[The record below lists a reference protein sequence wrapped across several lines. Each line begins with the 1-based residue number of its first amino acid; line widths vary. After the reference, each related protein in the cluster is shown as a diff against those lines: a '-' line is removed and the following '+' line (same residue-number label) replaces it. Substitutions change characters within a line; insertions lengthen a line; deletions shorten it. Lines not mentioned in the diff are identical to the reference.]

1 MYQTFSKFAWLLMF
15 IQLFTLQMAMAD
27 DVKNRSAVRVEL
39 EQLALSGIL
48 SNSDVN
54 IASVNLLLEIYQK
67 RDYLPAWNDPRQVG
81 ELLSAIKASAADGL
95 NPSDY
100 HLKQVQIIYSDLV
113 AGRQVSP
120 AERAVQDLI
129 LTDSLARLGYHQLF
143 GKVNP
148 YSFDPHWNFRRE
160 LNDIDPAT
168 ALQSAIDSPS
178 LTVFLNDFFQRD
190 WFYQK
195 LQTAL
200 AGYRQIAANGGWSAI
215 PEGSTLKPGSSDR
228 RLPVLARRLIISGD
242 LEPREDLGKL
252 TIYDESLQQGVRRFQ
267 ERHALEADAVIGPA
281 TLRALNVPVEKRVE
295 QLEINIERARW
306 VLDDIEDDFVLVNIA
321 GFRAYVLRDRKV
333 VWSTKV
339 QVGSAFHQSPVF
351 RDEIKFVVINPTWT
365 VPFSIATREIL
376 PKIKRDPNYFAN
388 RDFDLKDN
396 NGKFIDPAS
405 VNWEKITARNFPF
418 WMVQRPGPNNALG
431 RIKIMFPNEHAVYLH
446 DTPSKALFSKAERAF
461 SHGCIRVENPF
472 DFAEQL
478 LGGDGWN
485 QEKFQQVLG
494 EGKTKNLLLSKPV
507 PVLLLYWTA
516 MVDPDGVVY
525 FYNDVYERDARI
537 AEALNQPF
545 RLDMPTRK
553 VAER

>member
-1 MYQTFSKFAWLLMF
+1 MYQKFNKFSWLLMF
-15 IQLFTLQMAMAD
+15 IQAFVLQMAMAD
-27 DVKNRSAVRVEL
+27 DVKDRNAVRVEL
-39 EQLALSGIL
+39 EQLVLSGVP
-48 SNSDVN
+48 SNSDVR
-54 IASVNLLLEIYQK
+54 IASVNLMLEIYEK
-67 RDYLPAWNDPRQVG
+67 RDYLPAWNDQRQIG
-81 ELLSAIKASAADGL
+81 ELLTAIKATTADGL
-95 NPSDY
+95 DPSDY
-100 HLKQVQIIYSDLV
+100 HLTQVEFIYAELL

-129 LTDSLARLGYHQLF
+129 LTDSLVRLGYHQLF

-178 LTVFLNDFFQRD
+178 LTGFLNNFFQRG
-190 WFYQK
+190 WFYRK
-195 LQTAL
+195 LQVAL
-200 AGYRQIAANGGWSAI
+200 ADYRQIAANGGWSAI
-215 PEGSTLKPGSSDR
+215 PEGPTLKPGGSDR

-242 LEPREDLGKL
+242 LAPRDGIAKL
-252 TIYDESLQQGVRRFQ
+252 TIYDESLQQALRRFQ
-267 ERHALEADAVIGPA
+267 ERHALDADAVMGPA

-321 GFRAYVLRDRKV
+321 GFRAYVLRDRKI
-333 VWSTKV
+333 VWETKV

-365 VPFSIATREIL
+365 VPFSIATKEIL
-376 PKIKRDPNYFAN
+376 PKIKRDPNYFAK
-388 RDFDLKDN
+388 RDFDLKDG
-396 NGKFIDPAS
+396 NGKFIDPAG

-431 RIKIMFPNEHAVYLH
+431 RVKVMFPNEHAVYLH
-446 DTPSKALFSKAERAF
+446 DTPSKALFSKASRAF

-485 QEKFQQVLG
+485 QGKFQQVLD
-494 EGKTKNLLLSKPV
+494 EGTTKTVLLSKPM

-516 MVDPDGVVY
+516 MVDPDGLVY
-525 FYNDVYERDARI
+525 FYDDVYERDARI
-537 AEALNQPF
+537 AEALSQPF
-545 RLDMPTRK
+545 RLDMPG
-553 VAER
+553 

>member
-1 MYQTFSKFAWLLMF
+1 MYQKFSKFACLLIF
-15 IQLFTLQMAMAD
+15 IQAFALQVAMAD
-27 DVKNRSAVRVEL
+27 DVTDRNALRIEL
-39 EQLALSGIL
+39 EQLVQSGFLS
-48 SNSDVN
+48 SSDVS
-54 IASVNLLLEIYQK
+54 ITSVNLLLEIYEK
-67 RDYLPAWNDPRQVG
+67 RNYLPAWNDQRQIG
-81 ELLSAIKASAADGL
+81 ELLAAIKATVADGL
-95 NPSDY
+95 DPADY
-100 HLKQVQIIYSDLV
+100 HVKQVEFIYAELV

-120 AERAVQDLI
+120 AQRAVQDLI

-148 YSFDPHWNFRRE
+148 YTFDPHWNFRRE

-178 LTVFLNDFFQRD
+178 LTDFLHNFFQRG

-200 AGYRQIAANGGWSAI
+200 ADYRQIAANGGWSAI
-215 PEGSTLKPGSSDR
+215 PEGPTLKPGGSDR

-242 LEPREDLGKL
+242 LAPGVAVDKL
-252 TIYDESLQQGVRRFQ
+252 TIYDESLQQAVRRFQ
-267 ERHALEADAVIGPA
+267 ERHALEADAAIGPA

-351 RDEIKFVVINPTWT
+351 RDEIKYVVINPTWT
-365 VPFSIATREIL
+365 VPFSIATKEIL
-376 PKIKRDPNYFAN
+376 PKIKRDPNYFAT
-388 RDFDLKDN
+388 RDFDLKTHS
-396 NGKFIDPAS
+396 GKFIDPSS
-405 VNWEKITARNFPF
+405 VDWAPITARNFPY
-418 WMVQRPGPNNALG
+418 WLVQRPGPNNALG
-431 RIKIMFPNEHAVYLH
+431 RVKVMFPNEHAVYLH
-446 DTPSKALFSKAERAF
+446 DTPSKALFSKAARAF

-485 QEKFQQVLG
+485 QEKFQQVLD
-494 EGKTKNLLLSKPV
+494 EGKTKSVSLSKPM

-516 MVDPDGVVY
+516 MVDPNGVVY
-525 FYNDVYERDARI
+525 FYDDVYERDARI

-545 RLDMPTRK
+545 RLDMPGQ
-553 VAER
+553 

>member
-1 MYQTFSKFAWLLMF
+1 MSRKFKNFTWLLAF
-15 IQLFTLQMAMAD
+15 IQVFALQLAVAD
-27 DVKNRSAVRVEL
+27 EVKDRNAVRVEL
-39 EQLALSGIL
+39 EQLVLSGVP
-48 SNSDVN
+48 SNSDVS
-54 IASVNLLLEIYQK
+54 IASVNLLLEIYEK
-67 RDYLPAWNDPRQVG
+67 RDYLPAWNDQRQIG
-81 ELLSAIKASAADGL
+81 ELLTAIRATAADGL
-95 NPSDY
+95 DPSDY
-100 HLKQVQIIYSDLV
+100 HLRHVELIYDELV

-120 AERAVQDLI
+120 AKRAVQDLI
-129 LTDSLARLGYHQLF
+129 LTDSLTRLGYHQLF

-148 YSFDPHWNFRRE
+148 YTFDSHWNFRRE

-168 ALQSAIDSPS
+168 AIQSAIDSPS
-178 LTVFLNDFFQRD
+178 LTDYLNNFFQRG
-190 WFYQK
+190 WFYRK
-195 LQTAL
+195 LQAAL
-200 AGYRQIAANGGWSAI
+200 ADYRQIAANGGWSSI
-215 PEGSTLKPGSSDR
+215 PEGPTLKPGGSDR
-228 RLPVLARRLIISGD
+228 RVPVLARRLIITGD
-242 LEPREDLGKL
+242 LAPRVGVAKL
-252 TIYDESLQQGVRRFQ
+252 TIYDEALQQGVRRFQ
-267 ERHALEADAVIGPA
+267 KRHALETDAVIGPA

-321 GFRAYVLRDRKV
+321 GFQAYVLRDRKV
-333 VWSTKV
+333 TWETKV

-365 VPFSIATREIL
+365 VPFSIATKEIL
-376 PKIKRDPNYFAN
+376 PKIKRDPNYFAK

-405 VNWEKITARNFPF
+405 VNWEKITSRNFPF

-431 RIKIMFPNEHAVYLH
+431 RVKVMFPNEHAVYLH
-446 DTPSKALFSKAERAF
+446 DTPSKALFNKAERAF

-485 QEKFQQVLG
+485 QEKFQQVLDEG
-494 EGKTKNLLLSKPV
+494 ETKTVLLSKPM
-507 PVLLLYWTA
+507 PVLLLYWTT

-525 FYNDVYERDARI
+525 FYNDVYERDVRI

-545 RLDMPTRK
+545 RLDIPG
-553 VAER
+553 

>member
-1 MYQTFSKFAWLLMF
+1 MYQKFNKFSWLLMF
-15 IQLFTLQMAMAD
+15 IQAFVMQMAMAD
-27 DVKNRSAVRVEL
+27 DVKDRNAVRVEL
-39 EQLALSGIL
+39 EQLVLSGVP
-48 SNSDVN
+48 SNSDVR
-54 IASVNLLLEIYQK
+54 IASVNLLLEIYEK
-67 RDYLPAWNDPRQVG
+67 RDYLPAWNDQRQIG
-81 ELLSAIKASAADGL
+81 ELLTAIKATTADGL
-95 NPSDY
+95 DPSDY
-100 HLKQVQIIYSDLV
+100 HLTQVEFIYAELV

-129 LTDSLARLGYHQLF
+129 LTDSLVRLGYHQLF

-178 LTVFLNDFFQRD
+178 LTGFLNNFFQRG
-190 WFYQK
+190 WFYRK
-195 LQTAL
+195 LQVAL
-200 AGYRQIAANGGWSAI
+200 ADYRQIAANGGWSAI
-215 PEGSTLKPGSSDR
+215 PEGPTLKPGGSDR

-242 LEPREDLGKL
+242 LAPRDGIAKL
-252 TIYDESLQQGVRRFQ
+252 TIYDESLQQALRRFQ
-267 ERHALEADAVIGPA
+267 ERHALDADAVMGPA
-281 TLRALNVPVEKRVE
+281 TLRALNVTVEKRVE

-321 GFRAYVLRDRKV
+321 GFRAYVLRDRKIA
-333 VWSTKV
+333 WETKV

-365 VPFSIATREIL
+365 VPFSIATKEIL
-376 PKIKRDPNYFAN
+376 PKIKRDPNYFAK
-388 RDFDLKDN
+388 RDFDLKDG
-396 NGKFIDPAS
+396 NGKFIDPAG

-431 RIKIMFPNEHAVYLH
+431 RVKVMFPNEHAVYLH
-446 DTPSKALFSKAERAF
+446 DTPSKALFSKASRAF

-485 QEKFQQVLG
+485 QGKFQQVLD
-494 EGKTKNLLLSKPV
+494 EGTTKTVLLSKPV

-516 MVDPDGVVY
+516 MVDPDGLVY
-525 FYNDVYERDARI
+525 FYDDVYERDARI
-537 AEALNQPF
+537 AEALSQPF
-545 RLDMPTRK
+545 RLDMPG
-553 VAER
+553 

>member
-1 MYQTFSKFAWLLMF
+1 MYQKLKKFTWLLLF
-15 IQLFTLQMAMAD
+15 IQTFVLQTAMAD
-27 DVKNRSAVRVEL
+27 DVKDGSAVRVEL
-39 EQLALSGIL
+39 EQLVLSGVP
-48 SNSDVN
+48 SNSGVS
-54 IASVNLLLEIYQK
+54 IASVNLLLEIYEK
-67 RDYLPAWNDPRQVG
+67 RDYLPAWNDQRQIG
-81 ELLSAIKASAADGL
+81 ELLAAIKATAADGL
-95 NPSDY
+95 DPSDY
-100 HLKQVQIIYSDLV
+100 HLKQVEFIYAELL

-120 AERAVQDLI
+120 AKRAVQDII
-129 LTDSLARLGYHQLF
+129 LTDSLVRLGYHQLF

-178 LTVFLNDFFQRD
+178 LTDFLNNFFQRG
-190 WFYQK
+190 WFYRK
-195 LQTAL
+195 LQAAL
-200 AGYRQIAANGGWSAI
+200 ADYREIAANGGWSAI
-215 PEGSTLKPGSSDR
+215 PKGPSLKPGGSDR
-228 RLPVLARRLIISGD
+228 RLPVLARRLIITGD
-242 LEPREDLGKL
+242 LAPRVDLGKL
-252 TIYDESLQQGVRRFQ
+252 TIYDVSLQQAVRRFQ
-267 ERHALEADAVIGPA
+267 KRHALDADAVIGPA
-281 TLRALNVPVEKRVE
+281 TLRAMNVPVEKRVE

-321 GFRAYVLRDRKV
+321 GFQAYVLRDRKV
-333 VWSTKV
+333 TWATKV

-365 VPFSIATREIL
+365 VPFSIATKEIL
-376 PKIKRDPNYFAN
+376 PKIKQDPNYFAK

-431 RIKIMFPNEHAVYLH
+431 RVKVMFPNEHAVYLH
-446 DTPSKALFSKAERAF
+446 DTPSKALFSKASRAF

-485 QEKFQQVLG
+485 QGKFQQVLD
-494 EGKTKNLLLSKPV
+494 EGTTKTVLLSKPM
-507 PVLLLYWTA
+507 PVLLLYWTT

-525 FYNDVYERDARI
+525 FYDDVYERDARI

-545 RLDMPTRK
+545 RLDLPG
-553 VAER
+553 